1 MGSLAGSSLP
11 VPTEEVGD
19 WLQQLNC
26 EGIGAIQVLRAPHG
40 KWQGQWCSLFI
51 PVDPE
56 ELLEGNMEKMRSD
69 ASNPK
74 LTVGGLDCLV

>member
-11 VPTEEVGD
+11 VPTQKVRE
-19 WLQQLNC
+19 WLDGLGC
-26 EGIGAIQVLRAPHG
+26 EGIGEIQLLRAPHG

-51 PVDPE
+51 PVIPE
-56 ELLEGNMEKMRSD
+56 ELLEGNMEKMKGD

-74 LTVGGLDCLV
+74 LTVGGQDCLA